1 MIPVTD
7 HISLEDSEIEESFLA
22 GSGPGGQNVNKVAT
36 AVQLRFDAGASP
48 SLPSAVKER
57 LRRVAGRKMTD
68 AGVVVITANRFRT
81 QERNRADAIERLV
94 EMIALATH
102 IAHRVRRPRPSPP
115 APRRSAASTPKEA
128 PRPSVK
134 SLRVDRGSTSRC
146 PGL

>member
-7 HISLEDSEIEESFLA
+7 HISLEDREIEESFLA

-36 AVQLRFDAGASP
+36 AVQLRFDAAASP
-48 SLPSAVKER
+48 SLPPAVKER

-102 IAHRVRRPRPSPP
+102 VPRTRRPTKPTRASKE
-115 APRRSAASTPKEA
+115 RRLDAKK
-128 PRPSVK
+128 RRGSVK
-134 SLRVDRGSTSRC
+134 SLRTS
-146 PGL
+146 GFE

>member
-7 HISLEDSEIEESFLA
+7 QISLEDSEIEESFLA

-36 AVQLRFDAGASP
+36 AVQLRFDAAASP
-48 SLPSAVKER
+48 SLPPAVKER

-102 IAHRVRRPRPSPP
+102 VPRTRRPTRPTRASKE
-115 APRRSAASTPKEA
+115 RRLDAKK
-128 PRPSVK
+128 RRGSVK
-134 SLRVDRGSTSRC
+134 SLRGTLID
-146 PGL
+146 